1 MIRRLLGLLGI
12 ARDEPP
18 AAVKRKRPATGS
30 AAKAS
35 AADYRAIGI
44 IPGAHCCGSAK
55 KAFGRKFLERDSPP
69 LPLPGCTSPEACRCR
84 FKKYVDRRQDDRR
97 HPFGGA
103 FGWNTAA
110 DDRRKRRGRRASD
123 K

>member
-1 MIRRLLGLLGI
+1 MIRGLLGLFGI
-12 ARDEPP
+12 ARSEPRG
-18 AAVKRKRPATGS
+18 ADARKRAAAGT

-35 AADYRAIGI
+35 TRDFKAVGI
-44 IPGAHCCGSAK
+44 IPGAHCCAAAK
-55 KAFGRKFLERDSPP
+55 KAFGRKFLEREAPRV
-69 LPLPGCTSPEACRCR
+69 PLPGCTSPQACRCR

-103 FGWNTAA
+103 FGWNSAA
-110 DDRRKRRGRRASD
+110 DDRRKRRGRRSSD

>member
-12 ARDEPP
+12 ARDEP
-18 AAVKRKRPATGS
+18 AAAGKRKRPAP
-30 AAKAS
+30 AS
-35 AADYRAIGI
+35 AAPAASVDYRAIGI
-44 IPGAHCCGSAK
+44 IPGAHCCDSAK
-55 KAFGRKFLERDSPP
+55 KAFGRKFLERESPR
-69 LPLPGCTSPEACRCR
+69 LPLPGCTSPQTCRCR
-84 FKKYVDRRQDDRR
+84 FKKYADRRQDDRR